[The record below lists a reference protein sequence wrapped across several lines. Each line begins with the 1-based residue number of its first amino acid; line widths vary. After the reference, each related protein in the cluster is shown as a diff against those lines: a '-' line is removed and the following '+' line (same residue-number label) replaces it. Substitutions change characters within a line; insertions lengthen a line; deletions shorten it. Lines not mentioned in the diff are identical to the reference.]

1 MRKYLDRKT
10 VFVPLFCR
18 LFSLCVVSPL
28 FQWVL
33 CGNQHNHKV
42 QEAPASKSQ
51 ENALAEASSGA
62 STYCSKVYCWQC
74 ISQFSGIFWS
84 WSFFGEVAQEFRAHY
99 SIISFSFWSQEP
111 LFGATVHLSSR
122 SAFFP
127 EAFFTVSDLF
137 LYYGPWLKL
146 LQPLSLFSYS
156 LVFVSTLSFDWHL
169 HCFFQ
174 LITSTRFLCINVAV
188 QYLWEIRMCCHIREE
203 ILCLYLVEKSMRLAG
218 KYLVSFPPRPVTPRA
233 SEITQSIVMWVC
245 AAKMCAMCRTQVLLN
260 ISLYCW
266 RIIV

>member
-1 MRKYLDRKT
+1 MW
-10 VFVPLFCR
+10 LFLIKDNFWGCLSNFTR
-18 LFSLCVVSPL
+18 
-28 FQWVL
+28 
-33 CGNQHNHKV
+33 
-42 QEAPASKSQ
+42 
-51 ENALAEASSGA
+51 ALN
-62 STYCSKVYCWQC
+62 
-74 ISQFSGIFWS
+74 F
-84 WSFFGEVAQEFRAHY
+84 SFFTWVW
-99 SIISFSFWSQEP
+99 I
-111 LFGATVHLSSR
+111 
-122 SAFFP
+122 
-127 EAFFTVSDLF
+127 
-137 LYYGPWLKL
+137 
-146 LQPLSLFSYS
+146 S

-245 AAKMCAMCRTQVLLN
+245 AAKMCAVCRNQVLLN

>member
-84 WSFFGEVAQEFRAHY
+84 WSFLVTSPKNSEP
-99 SIISFSFWSQEP
+99 ITP
-111 LFGATVHLSSR
+111 LFLSASDHR
-122 SAFFP
+122 NPYLVQQFIFPADLRFFRKH
-127 EAFFTVSDLF
+127 F
-137 LYYGPWLKL
+137 
-146 LQPLSLFSYS
+146 SLFQI
-156 LVFVSTLSFDWHL
+156 
-169 HCFFQ
+169 CFFIMD
-174 LITSTRFLCINVAV
+174 LGWSCYNHYLYFHIHSWLLVWTS
-188 QYLWEIRMCCHIREE
+188 
-203 ILCLYLVEKSMRLAG
+203 
-218 KYLVSFPPRPVTPRA
+218 
-233 SEITQSIVMWVC
+233 SIE
-245 AAKMCAMCRTQVLLN
+245 L
-260 ISLYCW
+260 
-266 RIIV
+266 